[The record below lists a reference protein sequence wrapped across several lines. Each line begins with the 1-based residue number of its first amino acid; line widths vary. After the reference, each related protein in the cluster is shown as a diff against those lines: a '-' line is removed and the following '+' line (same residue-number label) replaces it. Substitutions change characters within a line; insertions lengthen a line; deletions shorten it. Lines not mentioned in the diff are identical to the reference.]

1 MRLLI
6 IASAL
11 LALAGCAQLAPTAPQ
26 DPAAAQ
32 AIRDAKAAPCA
43 TLVGEDRLV
52 CYPL

>member
-11 LALAGCAQLAPTAPQ
+11 LALAGCAQLASSPPQ
-26 DPAAAQ
+26 DPVAAQ
-32 AIRDAKAAPCA
+32 AAREAKAAQCA
-43 TLVGEDRLV
+43 TMVGEDRLV

>member
-1 MRLLI
+1 MRLFI

-11 LALAGCAQLAPTAPQ
+11 LVLAGCAQFAPATAQ

-32 AIRDAKAAPCA
+32 AAKEAKAAQCA
-43 TLVGEDRLV
+43 TMVGEDRLV